1 MDKINKIIEER
12 PWGKFEQF
20 TLNEKSTV
28 KILTI
33 EAGEAFSLQTHK
45 HRTEFWHVL
54 EGKGKITVGDG
65 TVNAQLGDEFLI
77 QPGINHRIEG
87 ITKIKVLEIAFGEFD
102 EADIQRLE
110 DKYNRA

>member
-33 EAGEAFSLQTHK
+33 NAGEAFSLQNHE
-45 HRTEFWHVL
+45 HRAEFWHVL
-54 EGKGKITVGDG
+54 EGKAKITVGGG
-65 TVNAQLGDEFLI
+65 TVNAEPGDEFLI
-77 QPGINHRIEG
+77 GPGTNHRIEG
-87 ITKIKVLEIAFGEFD
+87 ITKTKVLEIAFGEFD
-102 EADIQRLE
+102 EADIKRLE
-110 DKYNRA
+110 DKYNRI